1 MNASAAEAASGSL
14 LFGWEPPRRRRRAI
28 IAFLFLS
35 LLAHAFCFYLFQ
47 IVYPPTV
54 ALLPPPAHVS
64 LISNNSDEGRT
75 LLRWIDAED
84 PALVFATQRPAEAR
98 LRALPKPNHVP
109 SYLASAPALKP
120 VPPAIVDLRA
130 PSSQPPGPVTI
141 SREASP
147 LLAVTPTAVLFSSE
161 LAGFGAPRMPPPA
174 FTASIKEAPEAI
186 RFRIALSERGEVRY
200 SFALNSSGDPALDEQ
215 ARHYL
220 MLCRFPARASSA
232 KQATAAESTTNAP
245 TSQSLV
251 WGIAT
256 IEFGNDVLPP
266 KPIQPKTA
274 AP

>member
-1 MNASAAEAASGSL
+1 MNASAAEAAPGSL
-14 LFGWEPPRRRRRAI
+14 LFGWEAPRQRRRAI
-28 IAFLFLS
+28 ITFLFLS

-98 LRALPKPNHVP
+98 LRALPKTSHVP

-120 VPPAIVDLRA
+120 VPPAIVDLRT
-130 PSSQPPGPVTI
+130 PSSQPPGPVAT
-141 SREASP
+141 SREPAP
-147 LLAVTPTAVLFSSE
+147 VLAVTPTTVLFSSE
-161 LAGFGAPRMPPPA
+161 LAGFGAPTLPSPA
-174 FTASIKEAPEAI
+174 FTASTNEAPQAI

-220 MLCRFPARASSA
+220 MLCRFPARVSSA
-232 KQATAAESTTNAP
+232 KEATAAESTIGGP
-245 TSQSLV
+245 SSQSLV
-251 WGIAT
+251 WGMAT

-266 KPIQPKTA
+266 KPPPTKTA
-274 AP
+274 PP